1 MALHIR
7 SGPGDVQSPQSPSQ
21 LDQSWP
27 SERLKTFNF
36 NGRIFVEFL
45 VVPEFGTTETRPLN
59 IFTYDHMYI
68 YIYLFIYWPSTQFL
82 YLSQAQ
88 SLWVHD
94 GPLLHLLLKPESA
107 AQHMDDPPYWSLWG
121 ASNLPR
127 EMAHPVCPTSHVALS
142 NGEMDDERAY
152 YFWTRTA
159 GACCGCGRKIHLNTW
174 GFDGFHWR
182 WTPPDG

>member
-1 MALHIR
+1 MAIWKAKNIQFQRQDICRISWCSWIRNYRDQTIEYFHIW
-7 SGPGDVQSPQSPSQ
+7 SYVY
-21 LDQSWP
+21 
-27 SERLKTFNF
+27 
-36 NGRIFVEFL
+36 IF
-45 VVPEFGTTETRPLN
+45 
-59 IFTYDHMYI
+59 
-68 YIYLFIYWPSTQFL
+68 IYLFIYWPSTQFL